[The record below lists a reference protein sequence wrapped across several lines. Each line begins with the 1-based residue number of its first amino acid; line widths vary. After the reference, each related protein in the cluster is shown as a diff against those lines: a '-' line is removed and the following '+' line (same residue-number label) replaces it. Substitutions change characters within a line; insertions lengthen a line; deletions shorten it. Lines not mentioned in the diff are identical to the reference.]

1 MCHLWPLPPTFF
13 YYCHNLKPLV
23 SALSLLLDYR
33 SVLSNTIVLLPPQM
47 LFFAHIFNCVF
58 CFPNSF
64 SLPITIFCSGYSF
77 SSSYSTSIYQ
87 SCEFQRLWEEAQ
99 HNSLLLHPPTPPRS
113 LCRLVQGKF
122 GALWRGDSCFASFS
136 HVAQADSLLPNA
148 PVAFHFLLLKLQWG
162 LPKCMRLGAQDG
174 NPALLGWKCH
184 LD

>member
-99 HNSLLLHPPTPPRS
+99 HNSLLLHPPPRPRAPFAASSRAS
-113 LCRLVQGKF
+113 LGPCGEATV
-122 GALWRGDSCFASFS
+122 ALQAFPMWHKLILFSLKPQWHSISC
-136 HVAQADSLLPNA
+136 
-148 PVAFHFLLLKLQWG
+148 
-162 LPKCMRLGAQDG
+162 C
-174 NPALLGWKCH
+174 
-184 LD
+184 